1 MYMVGYRLSMVI
13 FAKAAFCQSTL
24 FSAAEALGTSPTDHL
39 IISGSTDCTV
49 RTWSLDSGDSH
60 ISVTRELEHTMS
72 GGKAVLS

>member
-1 MYMVGYRLSMVI
+1 M
-13 FAKAAFCQSTL
+13 
-24 FSAAEALGTSPTDHL
+24 FSAAEDLGASPTDHL

-60 ISVTRELEHTMS
+60 ISVTSELEHTVP

>member
-1 MYMVGYRLSMVI
+1 M
-13 FAKAAFCQSTL
+13 
-24 FSAAEALGTSPTDHL
+24 FSAAEDLGASPTDHL

-60 ISVTRELEHTMS
+60 ISVTRELEHAMS